1 MDPQLDI
8 PGLLAVLMN
17 QAPGGFAIGL
27 HARYQTPAL
36 MFQTYPVA
44 WLEQYSQ
51 EGLVIQD
58 PTIAWAAAHRGVISW
73 ERLKDRDPGGV
84 FEKARRHGLVHG
96 FALSLERGGSLSL
109 GSFAR
114 PDREYTA
121 EEIQAIEATMA
132 DLHDGTASAA
142 ALSPATREALRS
154 LSVAFTQPG
163 PRSEAGPGPE
173 AC

>member
-8 PGLLAVLMN
+8 PGLLALLMN

-36 MFQTYPVA
+36 MFQTYPAA
-44 WLEQYSQ
+44 WLEEYSQ
-51 EGLVIQD
+51 DGLVIHD

-73 ERLKDRDPGGV
+73 EDLKGRDPAGV
-84 FEKARRHGLVHG
+84 FGKARRHGLVHG

-114 PDREYTA
+114 PDRDYTA
-121 EEIQAIEATMA
+121 EEMRAIEATMA
-132 DLHDGTASAA
+132 ELHDATASAA
-142 ALSPATREALRS
+142 PLSPATREALRS
-154 LSVAFTQPG
+154 LSVAFTQPV
-163 PRSEAGPGPE
+163 PRSESGPE
-173 AC
+173 P